1 MRVKKQLGD
10 MPTVI
15 RIFELLTG
23 MMPKLNFFLYEKR
36 N

>member
-15 RIFELLTG
+15 RIFFDLLTG
-23 MMPKLNFFLYEKR
+23 MMPKLNFF
-36 N
+36 NV